1 MNYRKLNLT
10 FGWLVF
16 LIATIVYFIT
26 IEDTVS
32 LWDCGEY
39 ITTAYKLE
47 VGHPPG
53 APLFMM
59 IGRLFSFFA
68 DPENV
73 AVSINRLSALS
84 SSLSILFMFWSITL
98 LAKKIALKDKKEL
111 SKGDK
116 IAVLGSGLIGS
127 LAYTFSDSFWFSAVE
142 GEVYAMASLFTA
154 IIFWAILKW
163 DEEMALVQHENLDAD
178 YAPNRWLL
186 LIMFLLGL
194 AIGVHL
200 LGILVVPAIGFVIYF
215 RYKKVADIKGILLT
229 GIVAL
234 LTFKMSV
241 VTNDAGSI
249 VGLTSV
255 GNAIYLSGLKWLV
268 MLAPLG
274 IVFYMSFGINKM
286 SASKAQTTFWVFAG
300 LMGLSLS
307 SILLVYT
314 GMSVTR
320 VFFIC
325 SATFGAMSIYGYT
338 TKRDLTK
345 LGSFL
350 MMGLIGIIIASI
362 VNIFMKSSMMYFVIS
377 ILGVLIFVGLTA
389 YDTQK
394 IKNMYTSSD
403 SGELMGKKAVM
414 GALTLY
420 LDFIN
425 LFIMLL
431 RLFGQR
437 R

>member
-1 MNYRKLNLT
+1 MEFDKK
-10 FGWLVF
+10 G
-16 LIATIVYFIT
+16 I
-26 IEDTVS
+26 
-32 LWDCGEY
+32 
-39 ITTAYKLE
+39 
-47 VGHPPG
+47 
-53 APLFMM
+53 
-59 IGRLFSFFA
+59 
-68 DPENV
+68 
-73 AVSINRLSALS
+73 
-84 SSLSILFMFWSITL
+84 
-98 LAKKIALKDKKEL
+98 LAKAKSAARE
-111 SKGDK
+111 
-116 IAVLGSGLIGS
+116 
-127 LAYTFSDSFWFSAVE
+127 SAVTDE
-142 GEVYAMASLFTA
+142 GLRAYMLKVYNYMAT
-154 IIFWAILKW
+154 
-163 DEEMALVQHENLDAD
+163 
-178 YAPNRWLL
+178 
-186 LIMFLLGL
+186 
-194 AIGVHL
+194 
-200 LGILVVPAIGFVIYF
+200 
-215 RYKKVADIKGILLT
+215 GILLT

-241 VTNDAGSI
+241 VTNEAGSI
-249 VGLTSV
+249 IGLTQM
-255 GNAIYLSGLKWLV
+255 GNAVYMSGLKWV
-268 MLAPLG
+268 IMLAPLG

-286 SASKAQTTFWVFAG
+286 SATKAQTTFWIFAA

-314 GMSVTR
+314 GLSVTR

-350 MMGLIGIIIASI
+350 MMGLIGIIIASL

-377 ILGVLIFVGLTA
+377 VLGVLIFVGLTA

-403 SGELMGKKAVM
+403 TGELMGKKAVM